1 MWPVVAL
8 AIFMSN
14 QALYGRYK
22 IMTDQEI
29 IDLFDSNLNIT
40 LRELSNLSGRT
51 IANLKKLLMG
61 E

>member
-1 MWPVVAL
+1 
-8 AIFMSN
+8 
-14 QALYGRYK
+14 
-22 IMTDQEI
+22 MTDQEI

>member
-1 MWPVVAL
+1 MVSL
-8 AIFMSN
+8 AILVNNSV
-14 QALYGRYK
+14 LYGRYK

>member
-1 MWPVVAL
+1 
-8 AIFMSN
+8 
-14 QALYGRYK
+14 
-22 IMTDQEI
+22 MTDQEI

-51 IANLKKLLMG
+51 IANLKRLLMG

>member
-1 MWPVVAL
+1 MAGGSTGH
-8 AIFMSN
+8 IYEQSGS
-14 QALYGRYK
+14 YGRYK

-51 IANLKKLLMG
+51 IANLKRLLMG

>member
-1 MWPVVAL
+1 
-8 AIFMSN
+8 
-14 QALYGRYK
+14 
-22 IMTDQEI
+22 MTDQEI

-51 IANLKKLLMG
+51 IANLKKLLIG